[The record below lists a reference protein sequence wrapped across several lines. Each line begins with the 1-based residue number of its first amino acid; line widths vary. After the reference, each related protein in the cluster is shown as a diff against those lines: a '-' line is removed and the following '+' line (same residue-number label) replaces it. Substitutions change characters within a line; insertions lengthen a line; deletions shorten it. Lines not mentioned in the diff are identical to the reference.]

1 MADTNN
7 RLSISEAQALIR
19 EIARTGS
26 VVPTYHA
33 KYDHPERNYDSQ
45 DIEHILRNG
54 VVTREP
60 EYDQKRQDWKYR
72 VEGNTIDGDLA
83 VAITVIVNQYELSVV
98 TVFPI

>member
-7 RLSISEAQALIR
+7 RLPISEAQALIR

-33 KYDHPERNYDSQ
+33 KYGHIERNYDSQ

-60 EYDQKRQDWKYR
+60 EYDQKHQDWKYR

-83 VAITVIVNQYELSVV
+83 VAITVIVNQYEVSVI